1 MAACG
6 SGAIDN
12 LSSREASSSLAR
24 GNLAYSVTK
33 AGIDQLNR
41 QLTSEWG
48 GGIRINAVARATS
61 SVPRD
66 GKVAYRYV
74 ARRWQRGT
82 PIPRRHPLGRLA
94 EPDNIASAIV
104 FRRSAYVFP
113 RTRET
118 RGIFLIGY
126 GGAQPFP
133 QGASGIGAPEP
144 APGL

>member
-6 SGAIDN
+6 NGAIDN

-33 AGIDQLNR
+33 AGIDQLTR
-41 QLTSEWG
+41 QLISEWG

-82 PIPRRHPLGRLA
+82 PIPRRHPVGRLA
-94 EPDNIASAIV
+94 EPTTSHQQSCSAGQPMS
-104 FRRSAYVFP
+104 FRGLAR
-113 RTRET
+113 
-118 RGIFLIGY
+118 RGGSF
-126 GGAQPFP
+126 
-133 QGASGIGAPEP
+133 
-144 APGL
+144 